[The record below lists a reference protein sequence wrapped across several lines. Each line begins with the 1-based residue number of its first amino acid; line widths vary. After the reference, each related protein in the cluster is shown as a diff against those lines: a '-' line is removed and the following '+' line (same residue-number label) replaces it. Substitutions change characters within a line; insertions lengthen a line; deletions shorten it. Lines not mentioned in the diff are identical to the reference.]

1 MVSASVIAMA
11 ALCWLGLLFGVALLG
26 ERRPNLFE
34 KRWAI
39 VYALSLAIHC
49 TSWTFYGTVTQ
60 ASRSGWWLPPTFVGA
75 ILMYLFGLK
84 FLRRLVQLVREYNAG
99 SLADL
104 IAVRLGR
111 HSGLAATVT
120 VVVVIGIVPYIAL
133 QLKAVAMSYGILS
146 HGQLPESEPWQDSAL
161 YVALLM
167 ALFAMLFGTRRA
179 STMAHNRGL
188 VLAMAFESLFKL
200 GAMLALGTLLF
211 TAAPAGLPVNV
222 PAPPDSGGF
231 PALILLGALAMFT
244 MPHQFYA
251 GIVECRDDS
260 HLRSA
265 RWLFPLY
272 LLLISLPILPLAR
285 LGDALLGPSGVSS
298 DMYVLALPL
307 ARGEHGLA
315 LIAFLGGLSAAT
327 SMVVIAT
334 LTLSLMVVNHFIAP
348 LRVKAGW
355 GRDERVDLRGEL
367 LNHRRV
373 AILVVIL
380 LAWAYSRVLASN
392 EALADIG
399 AISFSALAGL
409 TPALLAAV
417 YRPQLGPRAVMAGLA
432 AGTLAWMYAVMP
444 ALLSPAPAWMHGG
457 PFGLHWLA
465 PDNLLG
471 LSNWNRLGRAVVVS
485 LLVNLVVM
493 LAVASSRFG
502 RSAQAISVGEV
513 GLVELRALAA
523 RFLPSER
530 VELLFDQAPLSGPAG
545 SILAAQVEHELA
557 AVIGAASA
565 RLLLEV
571 VHRQGRDDLDT
582 VVAIVGEAAQDLR
595 FNQRVLEAALENMS
609 QCICVVDAELR
620 LVAWNTPYA
629 RLFNYPAEL
638 LQVGRSVAEL
648 TRWNIDAGMLGP
660 GEVEQ
665 RVQRRLAH
673 MRAGTRHLSERR
685 FPDGTIVEIRGNPMP
700 GGGFVATF
708 TDVTAFRQA
717 EAGLKRVN
725 ETLELRVDE
734 RTRALTAASAEAQ
747 AANDAKSRFL
757 AAVTHD
763 LMQPLHA
770 AQLFAHTLTEHGRDA
785 VTAQHLNGA
794 LAATE
799 GLLSGLLDVARL
811 EGGRL
816 QPQPRAFP
824 LADVLDPLSAEFG
837 AIARDRG
844 VRLDVVGTRLWVR
857 SDPQLLRRVLQNFLS
872 NALRYAEHGRVL
884 LGVRRSGAQLRVEV
898 WDTGPGIAQQE
909 QRLIFEEFRRG
920 STAGGQGLGLGL
932 SIAQRMAALLD
943 HPLGLRSWPGRGS
956 VFDLTLPTARTAL
969 RLPPLPEAS
978 VSLPAGRVLI
988 VDNEPAAL
996 AALGHLLSGWG
1007 WLVHAARN
1015 AEQALAAPWR
1025 PDLQVLDFHL
1035 DAGQTGLD
1043 VWHRL
1048 ERQHPG
1054 VSTVMLTADRD
1065 GELRQRLLE
1074 AGIGVL
1080 YKPLKPLALHQV
1092 LQRIALESRSRSAPD
1107 LDVTPGPRP
1116 DNAGQ
1121 TSQRISP

>member
-1 MVSASVIAMA
+1 MLSTTLIAIA

-26 ERRPNLFE
+26 ERRPHIFE

-75 ILMYLFGLK
+75 ILMYLFALG
-84 FLRRLVQLVREYNAG
+84 FLRRMVRLVREYNAG

-111 HSGLAATVT
+111 HPGLAALVT
-120 VVVVIGIVPYIAL
+120 AVVVIGIVPYIAL

-146 HGQLPESEPWQDSAL
+146 RGQLAESSPWQDSAL

-211 TAAPAGLPVNV
+211 AALPAGLPANV
-222 PAPPDSGGF
+222 PAPPDSSGF

-251 GIVECRDDS
+251 GIVECREDGQ
-260 HLRSA
+260 LRTA

-285 LGDALLGPSGVSS
+285 LGDAWLGASGVSS

-315 LIAFLGGLSAAT
+315 LVAFLGGLSAAT

-348 LRVKAGW
+348 LRVRSGW
-355 GRDERVDLRGEL
+355 GRDEHGDLRGEL

-380 LAWAYSRVLASN
+380 LAWAYSRLLVGN

-409 TPALLAAV
+409 APALLAAV
-417 YRPQLGPRAVMAGLA
+417 YRPQLGSRAVMAGLA
-432 AGTLAWMYAVMP
+432 AGTLVWMYAVLP
-444 ALLSPAPAWMHGG
+444 ALLSSVPAWLHDG

-465 PDNLLG
+465 PDGLLG
-471 LSNWNRLGRAVVVS
+471 LGNWNRLGRAVVVS
-485 LLVNLVVM
+485 LLVNVAVT
-493 LAVASSRFG
+493 LAMAGSRYG
-502 RSAQAISVGEV
+502 RGARAVSVGDV

-523 RFLPSER
+523 RFLPPER
-530 VELLFDQAPLSGPAG
+530 VGHLFASAPAAGPAG
-545 SILAAQVEHELA
+545 SARVAEVEHELA

-609 QCICVVDAELR
+609 QGICVVDAELR

-629 RLFNYPAEL
+629 RLFDYPPEM
-638 LQVGRSVAEL
+638 LQVGRPVAEL
-648 TRWNIDAGMLGP
+648 TRHNIDAGLLGP

-673 MRAGTRHLSERR
+673 MREGTRHLSERR

-717 EAGLKRVN
+717 EAALKRVN
-725 ETLELRVDE
+725 ETLELRVE
-734 RTRALTAASAEAQ
+734 KRTRELAAVSAEAQ
-747 AANDAKSRFL
+747 AANEAKSRFL
-757 AAVTHD
+757 AAVSHD

-770 AQLFAHTLTEHGRDA
+770 AQLFAHSLTESGADA
-785 VTAQHLNGA
+785 AKVRHLNGA

-799 GLLSGLLDVARL
+799 GLLTGLLDVARL

-816 QPQPRAFP
+816 HPQPRAFA
-824 LADVLDPLSAEFG
+824 LAEVLDPLAAEFR
-837 AIARDRG
+837 AIAIDRG
-844 VRLDVVGTRLWVR
+844 VRLDVVGTRAWVR

-872 NALRYAEHGRVL
+872 NALRYGERGRVL
-884 LGVRRSGAQLRVEV
+884 LGARRRGAQLRVEV
-898 WDTGPGIAQQE
+898 WDTGPGVAPEE
-909 QRLIFEEFRRG
+909 QRLIFQEFRRG
-920 STAGGQGLGLGL
+920 SAAGGQGLGLGL
-932 SIAQRMAALLD
+932 SIAQRMADLLG

-956 VFDLTLPTARTAL
+956 VFHIDVPVAPAVARSA
-969 RLPPLPEAS
+969 PPAPAQRP
-978 VSLPAGRVLI
+978 LPAGRALLL
-988 VDNEPAAL
+988 DNEPAAL
-996 AALGHLLSGWG
+996 AALGSLLAGWG
-1007 WLVHAARN
+1007 WHVHAARN

-1025 PDLQVLDFHL
+1025 PDLHILDFHL
-1035 DAGQTGLD
+1035 DGGQTGLD
-1043 VWHRL
+1043 VWHLLRA
-1048 ERQHPG
+1048 RYADVPA
-1054 VSTVMLTADRD
+1054 VMLTADRD
-1065 GELRQRLLE
+1065 SELRQRLLE
-1074 AGIGVL
+1074 AGVGVL
-1080 YKPLKPLALHQV
+1080 YKPLKPLALRQV
-1092 LQRIALESRSRSAPD
+1092 LQRVIAGAARA
-1107 LDVTPGPRP
+1107 
-1116 DNAGQ
+1116 
-1121 TSQRISP
+1121 

>member
-1 MVSASVIAMA
+1 MLSTSIIAFA

-26 ERRPNLFE
+26 ERRPNLFA

-75 ILMYLFGLK
+75 ILMYLFGMK

-111 HSGLAATVT
+111 HSGLAALVT
-120 VVVVIGIVPYIAL
+120 AVVVIGIVPYIAL

-200 GAMLALGTLLF
+200 GAMLALGSLLF
-211 TAAPAGLPVNV
+211 TTVPAGLPVNL

-251 GIVECRDDS
+251 GIVECRDDG
-260 HLRSA
+260 HLRIA
-265 RWLFPLY
+265 RWLFPAY
-272 LLLISLPILPLAR
+272 LLLISLPILPLAN

-307 ARGEHGLA
+307 ARGERGLA

-355 GRDERVDLRGEL
+355 GRAERIDLRGEL

-380 LAWAYSRVLASN
+380 LAWGYSRVLASN

-444 ALLSPAPAWMHGG
+444 ALLSSSPDWLQHGPLG
-457 PFGLHWLA
+457 WHWLA
-465 PDNLLG
+465 PDGLFG

-485 LLVNLVVM
+485 LLVNTLVM
-493 LAVASSRFG
+493 LGVAGSRYGRAV
-502 RSAQAISVGEV
+502 QAVSVGDV
-513 GLVELRALAA
+513 ALVELRALAT

-530 VELLFDQAPLSGPAG
+530 VEHLFASAPLSGPSG
-545 SILAAQVEHELA
+545 SARVAQVEHELA

-609 QCICVVDAELR
+609 QGICVVDAQLH

-629 RLFNYPAEL
+629 SLFNYPAEL
-638 LQVGRSVAEL
+638 LQVGRPVAEL
-648 TRWNIDAGMLGP
+648 TRWNIDAGMLGA

-673 MRAGTRHLSERR
+673 MRAGTRHLSERQ
-685 FPDGTIVEIRGNPMP
+685 FPNGTIVEIRGNPMP

-708 TDVTAFRQA
+708 TDVTAFRHA
-717 EAGLKRVN
+717 ETGLKRVN
-725 ETLELRVDE
+725 ETLELRVEE
-734 RTRALTAASAEAQ
+734 RTRELAAASADAQ
-747 AANDAKSRFL
+747 AANSAKSRFL

-770 AQLFAHTLTEHGRDA
+770 AQLFAHTLTERGSD
-785 VTAQHLNGA
+785 VSTAQHLNGA

-816 QPQPRAFP
+816 HPQLRAFP
-824 LADVLDPLSAEFG
+824 LAEVLDPLTAEFS

-844 VRLDVVGTRLWVR
+844 VRFDVVETRLWVC

-884 LGVRRSGAQLRVEV
+884 LGVRRAATQLRVEV
-898 WDTGPGIAQQE
+898 WDTGPGIAPEEQQ
-909 QRLIFEEFRRG
+909 LIFQEFHRG

-932 SIAQRMAALLD
+932 STAQRMADLLD
-943 HPLGLRSWPGRGS
+943 HPLGLRSWIGRGS
-956 VFDLTLPTARTAL
+956 VFHLGLPSA
-969 RLPPLPEAS
+969 PPFPRMTPLMDTSP
-978 VSLPAGRVLI
+978 SLPAGRVLI
-988 VDNEPAAL
+988 LDNEPAAL
-996 AALGHLLSGWG
+996 TALSHLLGSWG

-1015 AEQALAAPWR
+1015 AGQVMAVPWR
-1025 PDLQVLDFHL
+1025 PDLCILDFHL
-1035 DAGQTGLD
+1035 DGEQTGLQ

-1048 ERQHPG
+1048 RTRHADVP
-1054 VSTVMLTADRD
+1054 TVILTADRD
-1065 GELRQRLLE
+1065 NDLRQHLIAE
-1074 AGIGVL
+1074 GVGVL
-1080 YKPLKPLALHQV
+1080 YKPLKPLALRQV
-1092 LQRIALESRSRSAPD
+1092 LQRVVAGTVRS
-1107 LDVTPGPRP
+1107 
-1116 DNAGQ
+1116 
-1121 TSQRISP
+1121 

>member
-1 MVSASVIAMA
+1 MLSASLIAVA

-26 ERRPNLFE
+26 ERHPRIFE

-75 ILMYLFGLK
+75 ILMYLFALK
-84 FLRRLVQLVREYNAG
+84 FLRRMVQLVREYNAG

-111 HSGLAATVT
+111 HSGLAALVT
-120 VVVVIGIVPYIAL
+120 AVVVIGIVPYIAL

-146 HGQLPESEPWQDSAL
+146 HGQLAEAEPWQDSAL

-211 TAAPAGLPVNV
+211 TALPAGLPASLPTV
-222 PAPPDSGGF
+222 PDSGGF

-251 GIVECRDDS
+251 GIVECRNDGN
-260 HLRSA
+260 LRTA

-285 LGDALLGPSGVSS
+285 LGDAWLGSSGVSS

-307 ARGEHGLA
+307 ASGRHGLA
-315 LIAFLGGLSAAT
+315 LVAFLGGLSAAT

-334 LTLSLMVVNHFIAP
+334 LALSLMVVNHFIAP

-355 GRDERVDLRGEL
+355 GRDEHGDLRGEL

-380 LAWAYSRVLASN
+380 LAWAYSRLLARN

-409 TPALLAAV
+409 TPAMLAAM

-432 AGTLAWMYAVMP
+432 AGTLVWMYAVLP
-444 ALLSPAPAWMHGG
+444 ALLPATLPWLHEG
-457 PFGLHWLA
+457 PFGLRWLA
-465 PDNLLG
+465 PDDLLG
-471 LSNWNRLGRAVVVS
+471 LGDWNRLGRAVAVS
-485 LLVNLVVM
+485 LVANVAVM
-493 LAVASSRFG
+493 LAVAGSRFG
-502 RSAQAISVGEV
+502 RSARALSVGNV
-513 GLVELRALAA
+513 DVIELRALAA
-523 RFLPSER
+523 RFLPPER
-530 VELLFDQAPLSGPAG
+530 VEHLFDNAPVSGSSG
-545 SILAAQVEHELA
+545 SVRVGRVEHELA

-609 QCICVVDAELR
+609 QGICVIDAQLH

-629 RLFNYPAEL
+629 KLFDYPPGT
-638 LQVGRSVAEL
+638 LQVGRPVADL
-648 TRWNIDAGMLGP
+648 TRYNIDAGMLGP
-660 GEVEQ
+660 GEVEA
-665 RVQRRLAH
+665 RVQRRLEH

-717 EAGLKRVN
+717 EAALKRVN
-725 ETLELRVDE
+725 ETLELRVEE
-734 RTRALTAASAEAQ
+734 RTRALARVSAEAQ
-747 AANDAKSRFL
+747 AANEAKSRFL
-757 AAVTHD
+757 TAVTHD

-770 AQLFAHTLTEHGRDA
+770 AQLFAHALTERGGDA
-785 VTAQHLNGA
+785 RIAQHLNGA
-794 LAATE
+794 LGATE
-799 GLLSGLLDVARL
+799 GLLGGLLDVARL

-816 QPQPRAFP
+816 HPQLRPFA
-824 LADVLDPLSAEFG
+824 LAEVIDPLGAEFG
-837 AIARDRG
+837 AMAGDRE
-844 VRLDVVGTRLWVR
+844 VRLRVVGTRAWVH

-872 NALRYAEHGRVL
+872 NALRHAGHGRVL
-884 LGVRRSGAQLRVEV
+884 LGARRRDSGLRIEV
-898 WDTGPGIAQQE
+898 WDTGAGIAPEEQQ
-909 QRLIFEEFRRG
+909 LIFQEFRRG

-932 SIAQRMAALLD
+932 SIAQRMADLLG

-956 VFDLTLPTARTAL
+956 VFHLDVPMATPAPRQMPTPNAMQ
-969 RLPPLPEAS
+969 P
-978 VSLPAGRVLI
+978 LPAGRALVL
-988 VDNEPAAL
+988 DNDAAAL
-996 AALGHLLSGWG
+996 AALTTLLTGWG
-1007 WLVHAARN
+1007 WQVHPARH
-1015 AEQALAAPWR
+1015 ATQALAAPWR
-1025 PDLQVLDFHL
+1025 PDLNILDFHL
-1035 DAGQTGLD
+1035 DDGRTGLEVWRELATMHAD
-1043 VWHRL
+1043 V
-1048 ERQHPG
+1048 P
-1054 VSTVMLTADRD
+1054 TVMLTADRD
-1065 GELRQRLLE
+1065 GDLRQRLLD
-1074 AGIGVL
+1074 AGAGVL
-1080 YKPLKPLALHQV
+1080 YKPLKPLALRQT
-1092 LQRIALESRSRSAPD
+1092 LLRMLASK
-1107 LDVTPGPRP
+1107 PRMTER
-1116 DNAGQ
+1116 D
-1121 TSQRISP
+1121 